1 MYYCIM
7 LTASFALKD
16 NKQQALLSRK
26 IEITH
31 IIIIDIID
39 FDICKFIF
47 SLENINDM
55 KQYEVY
61 M

>member
-1 MYYCIM
+1 MYYCII

-31 IIIIDIID
+31 IIIIDYIYCIQL
-39 FDICKFIF
+39 ILIYVNLF
-47 SLENINDM
+47 SPLRI
-55 KQYEVY
+55 
-61 M
+61 